1 MTSKERVLAAFNHQ
15 KADRCPRYEVFL
27 DGYVENWREANGRSE
42 TEDFHAI
49 YYDYPK
55 IDIGTVWAFQE
66 GPFRSKVNRNELAY
80 GQYIQV
86 DSWGR
91 VKRCSHNGIF
101 FEVLETVLEDKS
113 NLDTLVFEDPWTP
126 EAISNCKISSDQ
138 FSDRSAPVGGIM
150 GLFMPSY
157 YLRGEFNLLMDLVD
171 DVPFCKAV
179 ADRLV
184 DFLVPEAEKCLECT
198 NTFDTALWI
207 YDELGN
213 NKSSVISPDTF
224 EEVYLEPYKKLIST
238 IKARGANKVILHCDG
253 NCLPL
258 LDLLIDA
265 GFDGVQGVNPTAGM
279 TVPEVKNKYGNKL
292 ILIGGMCN
300 ILVIPSGDEKK
311 IETQARSIV
320 EAAKDGGVIIGTH
333 SIDSDISVENYNKY
347 YSIMERLDSEW

>member
-15 KADRCPRYEVFL
+15 KADRCPRYEIFL
-27 DGYVENWREANGRSE
+27 DGYVDNWRKATSRIDSLDLHE
-42 TEDFHAI
+42 I

-66 GPFRSKVNRNELAY
+66 GPFKSKVHQKELGNGKY
-80 GQYIQV
+80 LQM

-91 VKRCSHNGIF
+91 VQRCSHDGIF
-101 FEVLETVLEDKS
+101 FEVIETVLDDKS
-113 NLDTLVFEDPWTP
+113 KLDKLIFEDPWTP
-126 EAISNCKISSDQ
+126 EAVESYRIGSTN
-138 FSDRSAPVGGIM
+138 FSDRSVPVGGIM

-171 DVPFCKAV
+171 DAPFCRSI

-184 DFLVPEAEKCLECT
+184 DFLIPEAIKCLDST
-198 NTFDTALWI
+198 NTWDTALWI

-213 NKSSVISPDTF
+213 NKSSVISPRTF
-224 EEVYLEPYKKLIST
+224 EEIYLEPYKKLISN
-238 IKARGANKVILHCDG
+238 IKAKGANKVILHCDG

-258 LDLLIDA
+258 LDLLIEA
-265 GFDGVQGVNPTAGM
+265 GFDGVQGVNPTACM

-300 ILVIPSGDEKK
+300 ILVIPSGDINR
-311 IETQARSIV
+311 IETQARSII

-347 YSIMERLDSEW
+347 YQIMEKLDEEW